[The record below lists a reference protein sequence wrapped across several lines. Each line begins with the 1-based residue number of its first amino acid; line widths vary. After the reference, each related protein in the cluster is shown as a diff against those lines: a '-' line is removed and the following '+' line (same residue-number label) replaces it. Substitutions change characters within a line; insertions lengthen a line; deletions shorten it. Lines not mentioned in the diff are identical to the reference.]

1 MRMSYIEY
9 KQQLDNSSSI
19 KVYLENPINPQQK
32 LEIVEIPL
40 AEMDTVY
47 NSILNYINFYNMGV
61 PSYSSPPLAVPD
73 EPNPVKKFIAKRLA
87 PTCRYRY
94 YRLTSDMA
102 RRTVIFEWK

>member
-1 MRMSYIEY
+1 MQISYLDY
-9 KQQLDNSSSI
+9 KQQLDDSNFI
-19 KVYLENPINPQQK
+19 KNPINQQQK

-47 NSILNYINFYNMGV
+47 NSILNYINFYNMSV
-61 PSYSSPPLAVPD
+61 SSFSAPPLAVPD

-87 PTCRYRY
+87 PACRYRY
-94 YRLTSDMA
+94 YRLTSDIA